1 MRGADR
7 RRKAPI
13 GIAVLNRTLL
23 VQRSESRYEISPAWF
38 FRRNITSSRFGFR
51 IAMQSDMKSR
61 DLNTEPAG
69 RSSALLYVSLS
80 LLIGI
85 IAYAMIILP
94 QRG

>member
-1 MRGADR
+1 
-7 RRKAPI
+7 
-13 GIAVLNRTLL
+13 
-23 VQRSESRYEISPAWF
+23 
-38 FRRNITSSRFGFR
+38 
-51 IAMQSDMKSR
+51 MKSR